1 MPMYTYR
8 CENGHEFEYQQRM
21 TEAPLNE
28 CLTCEATVR
37 RVVNS
42 VGVVFKGSGFYITD
56 NSRGGSASRTANGTT
71 KTEEGESKSE
81 SSPPAETKT
90 AEPTPAAPA
99 T

>member
-28 CLTCEATVR
+28 CLTCEAAVR

-56 NSRGGSASRTANGTT
+56 NNRGNGTSRTTNGTP

-81 SSPPAETKT
+81 SSPPAENKT
-90 AEPTPAAPA
+90 AEPATTAP
-99 T
+99 TT